1 MPVYLLK
8 QAEDLTESREAY
20 KKRKQQL
27 MEELEAYQFTDIA
40 AIRRL
45 ARFLADSGLEH
56 ISEMDYPLRAAYEQY
71 LLTHHTLNEKYRY
84 IKIYD
89 RVKQEEIAEQ
99 IQTLAGKRKY
109 RWCYRNEILYLRYY
123 PIPELAQEFL
133 ECRKM
138 EMLVWDFSLKHSEIL
153 KRQIFDT
160 LSFLLETAPSATMRR
175 LRLLALQQFYRFC
188 VQNHIKDVGQL
199 ELEEIQKYQEMIGE
213 QGHQAEKNYMSIVN
227 ICRKI
232 AFLNAE
238 EIQWDATV
246 WYVGRF
252 HFTEER
258 LNKSASLESISFMEI
273 KNQEERELAQT
284 YMKYE
289 LGVTGQA
296 ISTIV
301 KRYLAIRNFLCFLI
315 DEQIRVVECK
325 GEQIKQYADQLQE
338 RKLDA
343 KGYNERLSAIGH
355 FFKFLEVRG
364 YITRV
369 PFRLEYY
376 MQKEVHIH
384 HDRSVET
391 DVYMEIIQKLYRFP
405 ERLRCMFLHLWCV
418 GLRGSEVCQ
427 LKGDAY
433 YTQNGD
439 YWIKV
444 YQVKMKTYKRIP
456 IPEALYRIM
465 SVYINRHQIQPED
478 YIFQNTKGGACLYQT
493 FRAQMLK
500 ACQEQEILNGEYIF
514 KSHDYRHT
522 VATMFYDNEVSIQSI
537 RDYLGHSYEEM
548 TRQYI
553 DYMPKK
559 IAQANEEFF
568 SNPENSL
575 ASYLKGDS
583 DGNR

>member
-1 MPVYLLK
+1 MPVYLLR

-27 MEELEAYQFTDIA
+27 MEELEAYQFPDIA
-40 AIRRL
+40 VIRNL
-45 ARFLADSGLEH
+45 GNFLADSGLEH
-56 ISEMDYPLRAAYEQY
+56 ISEMDYPLRIEYEQY
-71 LLTHHTLNEKYRY
+71 LQTHHSKKAVPKYV
-84 IKIYD
+84 KMYD
-89 RVKQEEIAEQ
+89 RIKQKEIAEQ

-109 RWCYRNEILYLRYY
+109 RWCYRNEVLYLRYH

-133 ECRKM
+133 ESRQM
-138 EMLVWDFSLKHSEIL
+138 GMLVWDFSLNHSERL

-160 LSFLLETAPSATMRR
+160 LNFLLETSPSVTMRR
-175 LRLLALQQFYRFC
+175 IRLQALQQFYRFC
-188 VQNHIKDVGQL
+188 VQNHIEDVGQL
-199 ELEEIQKYQEMIGE
+199 ELEEIQKYQEMIGK

-232 AFLNAE
+232 VFLNAE
-238 EIQWDATV
+238 EIPWDATV

-273 KNQEERELAQT
+273 KNQETRELAQT

-301 KRYLAIRNFLCFLI
+301 RRYLVIRNFLCLLT

-325 GEQIKQYADQLQE
+325 GEQIKQFADQLQE

-384 HDRSVET
+384 HDRSVEM

-465 SVYINRHQIQPED
+465 GVYLNRNQIQPEE
-478 YIFQNTKGGACLYQT
+478 YIFQNTKGGAYLYQT

-500 ACQEQEILNGEYIF
+500 ACQEQEIQNGEYIF

-522 VATMFYDNEVSIQSI
+522 VATIFYDKQVSIQSI

-553 DYMPKK
+553 DYMPKR
-559 IAQANEEFF
+559 IAEANEEFF
-568 SNPENSL
+568 SNQENSL
-575 ASYLKGDS
+575 ASYLKGDN
-583 DGNR
+583 DGEG

>member
-1 MPVYLLK
+1 MPVYLLR

-20 KKRKQQL
+20 KKRKRQL
-27 MEELEAYQFTDIA
+27 MEELEAYQFSDIA
-40 AIRRL
+40 SIRKL
-45 ARFLADSGLEH
+45 GSFLADSGLEH
-56 ISEMDYPLRAAYEQY
+56 ISEMDYPLRLAYEQY
-71 LLTHHTLNEKYRY
+71 LRTQHSRKAVPKYL
-84 IKIYD
+84 KMYD
-89 RVKQEEIAEQ
+89 RVKQKEIAEQ
-99 IQTLAGKRKY
+99 IQTLAGQRKY
-109 RWCYRNEILYLRYY
+109 RWCYRNEVLYLRYH
-123 PIPELAQEFL
+123 PVLELALEFL
-133 ECRKM
+133 ESRQM
-138 EMLVWDFSLKHSEIL
+138 EMLVWDFSLKCSEIL

-160 LSFLLETAPSATMRR
+160 LNFLLETSPSVMMRR
-175 LRLLALQQFYRFC
+175 IRLLALQHFYRFC
-188 VQNHIKDVGQL
+188 VQNHIEDVGRL
-199 ELEEIQKYQEMIGE
+199 ELEEIQKYQDMLAE
-213 QGHQAEKNYMSIVN
+213 QGCQAEKKYMPVVN
-227 ICRKI
+227 ICRKR

-238 EIQWDATV
+238 EICWNATV
-246 WYVGRF
+246 WYVERF

-273 KNQEERELAQT
+273 QNQDERAFAQA

-301 KRYLAIRNFLCFLI
+301 RRYQAIRNFLCFLAK
-315 DEQIRVVECK
+315 EQIRTVDCK
-325 GEQIKQYADQLQE
+325 GEQIKQYAMQLQE
-338 RKLDA
+338 RKIDA
-343 KGYNERLSAIGH
+343 KGYNERLSGIGH
-355 FFKFLEVRG
+355 YFKFLEVRG

-376 MQKEVHIH
+376 MQKEIPIH
-384 HDRSVET
+384 HDRSVEM
-391 DVYMEIIQKLYRFP
+391 DVYMEIIQKLYCFP

-444 YQVKMKTYKRIP
+444 YQVKMKTCKRIP
-456 IPEALYRIM
+456 IPEALYEIM
-465 SVYINRHQIQPED
+465 RVYINRHRIQPED
-478 YIFQNTKGGACLYQT
+478 YIFQNLKGGACLYQT
-493 FRAQMLK
+493 FRIQMLK
-500 ACQEQEILNGEYIF
+500 ACQEQGIQNGEYLF